1 MPQELQFEV
10 RSEKGTRRVKRLR
23 AKGKIPAVV
32 YGEGK
37 PAEKISID
45 ERVFS
50 RMFFAGERVVILKSD
65 GKDTQALIKDI
76 QYDALGEHMLH
87 VDFHKLKAG
96 QKVSV
101 KISIA
106 VTGTPKGA
114 VDEGVLNQNLHEIE
128 VECLPTAIPEKVTV
142 DVSPLEIGQA
152 IHVSEM
158 VWPEGVTPKAEPD
171 VVVAT
176 CDEPRK
182 IEEPAEPAEGEAREP
197 EVLSEKKD
205 EDGKAGDEDEKKDE
219 DKEKK

>member
-1 MPQELQFEV
+1 MPQELQYEV
-10 RSEKGTRRVKRLR
+10 RTEKGTGRVKRLR
-23 AKGKIPAVV
+23 EQGKIPAIV

-37 PAEKISID
+37 PAEAISIN
-45 ERVFS
+45 ERIFTK
-50 RMFFAGERVVILKSD
+50 MFYAGERVVILKSD

-76 QYDALGEHMLH
+76 QYDALGDHLLH

-106 VTGTPKGA
+106 LTGTPKGA
-114 VDEGVLNQNLHEIE
+114 VDGGVVNQTLHEIE

-142 DVSPLEIGQA
+142 DVSPMEIGQA
-152 IHVSEM
+152 IHVSELNL
-158 VWPEGVTPKAEPD
+158 PEGVAPKAEPE
-171 VVVAT
+171 VVVVT

-182 IEEPAEPAEGEAREP
+182 VEEPTEPVEGEAAEP

-205 EDGKAGDEDEKKDE
+205 EDEKAGDDADKKDE
-219 DKEKK
+219 EKK